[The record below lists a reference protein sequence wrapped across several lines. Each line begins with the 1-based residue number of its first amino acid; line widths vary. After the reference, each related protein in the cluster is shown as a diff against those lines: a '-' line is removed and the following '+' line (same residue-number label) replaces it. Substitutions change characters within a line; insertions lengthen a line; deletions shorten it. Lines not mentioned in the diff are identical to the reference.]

1 MPAAT
6 AQHRRIAADLTR
18 RIAAGEWR
26 PGDQLPS
33 RADLG
38 VEYRVHEQTIRLAF
52 VLLRQR
58 GVLESEGRQRL
69 RVAHDPAV
77 RTLTD
82 PDAPWPYGSETTDTT
97 PIRATVDLAERLGV
111 PVGARLHR
119 ETQECWDP
127 QGRSSILITRWWR
140 GQPKEHVGY
149 SVEVGT
155 VELTHAQ
162 AASLR
167 LAVDTIAFLL
177 TRTRYDAEG
186 EPVETADLI
195 LPRDRWRL
203 RWGKFHE
210 RTS

>member
-1 MPAAT
+1 MPAAP

-38 VEYRVHEQTIRLAF
+38 AEYRVHEQTIRLAM

-58 GVLESEGRQRL
+58 GIIESEQRK
-69 RVAHDPAV
+69 RAVVADDPAV
-77 RTLTD
+77 RTLTN

-97 PIRATVDLAERLGV
+97 PMRATVDLAERLQV
-111 PVGARLHR
+111 PVGSRLQR

-127 QGRSSILITRWWR
+127 QGRSAILITRWWR
-140 GQPKEHVGY
+140 GQLQEHAGF
-149 SVEVGT
+149 SVEVGM
-155 VELTHAQ
+155 VELDRAQ

-167 LAVDTIAFLL
+167 LPVDTIAFRL

-186 EPVETADLI
+186 RPVETADLI

-203 RWGKFHE
+203 RWGKSHD
-210 RTS
+210 RNG